1 MTMPRNEPRI
11 SLQDSRHAHQEDDL
25 SAPASPDQEHGSRT
39 IEIKRIDIKRIIVDA
54 ERRSLQAERVK
65 EISDSIRKIG
75 LKTPVTVR
83 LIDDGNVVL
92 VSGLHRLQAA
102 KSLGWDQIDAV
113 YLDGDK
119 RQARFWQIS
128 ENLHRADLTVLER
141 DEHIAE
147 WLRLIDNSENISGQN
162 VRRSRGRPE
171 GGISL
176 AARVLPV
183 GGKSIEARR
192 KSIER
197 ASQVDGISPEAKVT
211 ATTLGLANNRSA
223 LLAVAREATMQAQ
236 VALVK
241 KLAGRKRDM
250 GTSRANEA
258 DCRMHVEAAS
268 AEDEATFAFL
278 KSAWL
283 RASELVAAWAAAP
296 SRVRDQFIS
305 EVLRGASASEAP
317 QRPEP
322 RPSMEAR

>member
-1 MTMPRNEPRI
+1 MSDSGRTVLLKFDVARSNKLIISRRPREQLSQGNNCLQTSGGCNRVKTGPLRGLAHGVMAMPRNEPRI

-25 SAPASPDQEHGSRT
+25 SAPASPDQEDGSRT

-119 RQARFWQIS
+119 RQARLWQIS

-197 ASQVDGISPEAKVT
+197 ASQVDGISPEAQVT
-211 ATTLGLANNRSA
+211 AT
-223 LLAVAREATMQAQ
+223 
-236 VALVK
+236 
-241 KLAGRKRDM
+241 
-250 GTSRANEA
+250 
-258 DCRMHVEAAS
+258 
-268 AEDEATFAFL
+268 
-278 KSAWL
+278 
-283 RASELVAAWAAAP
+283 
-296 SRVRDQFIS
+296 
-305 EVLRGASASEAP
+305 
-317 QRPEP
+317 
-322 RPSMEAR
+322 